1 MQAVLDVA
9 QHGKAVA
16 AHSESVRGAW
26 APDQL
31 EARMNRMP
39 RSAMLAAAC
48 AMALVLGG
56 CAIEWQNLQ
65 ARREVLRASAPPG
78 SVHTGWR
85 VYQERC
91 ARCHGTEATGSANS
105 PDLLV
110 TMREMGPRR
119 FVDVVLRRY
128 DWNLPGGQG
137 GGTGA
142 DREAL
147 IDQVLQRG
155 EAAMLMPAG
164 RDEPQIKA
172 HVMDLYAFLA
182 ARAEGRQG
190 PGRPAP

>member
-1 MQAVLDVA
+1 
-9 QHGKAVA
+9 
-16 AHSESVRGAW
+16 
-26 APDQL
+26 
-31 EARMNRMP
+31 MNRMP

-48 AMALVLGG
+48 GLALTLVG

-65 ARREVLRASAPPG
+65 ARREVARASAPPG
-78 SVHTGWR
+78 SVHIGWR

-91 ARCHGTEATGSANS
+91 ARCHGSEATGSANS

-119 FVDVVLRRY
+119 FVDLVLRRY
-128 DWNLPGGQG
+128 DWNLPQG

-142 DREAL
+142 EREAL
-147 IDQVLQRG
+147 VDQVLQRG
-155 EAAMLMPAG
+155 EDAMQMPAG
-164 RDEPQIKA
+164 RDEAQVSA

-190 PGRPAP
+190 PGRPLP